1 MNIYLIIIG
10 LITTSIIAYFT
21 MIKIIYLLSPTK
33 KMDSFPK
40 KCPVPT
46 KCTRVA
52 DTNTRGYGL
61 KPIKLKGSISEIQK
75 KISQI
80 IDNKPRMTIV
90 NEKEG
95 FIHSV
100 DITPF
105 FRFYDDLA
113 IRIFESE
120 GLTNVWLQ
128 SQSRLGL
135 YDLYVNEKRIQ
146 DLHKQI
152 INLE

>member
-1 MNIYLIIIG
+1 MNIYTSITGLLAIII
-10 LITTSIIAYFT
+10 IVYFA
-21 MIKIIYLLSPTK
+21 MINTIYFLAPTK
-33 KMDSFPK
+33 KMETFPK
-40 KCPVPT
+40 KCHMST

-52 DTNTRGYGL
+52 ESNTRGYGL
-61 KPIKLKGSISEIQK
+61 KPIKLKNNISEIQG
-75 KISQI
+75 KIKNI
-80 IDNKPRMTIV
+80 IEKKPRMTII
-90 NEKEG
+90 NENEG
-95 FIHSV
+95 FIHCV

-128 SQSRLGL
+128 SQSRLGI

-152 INLE
+152 VNLE

>member
-1 MNIYLIIIG
+1 
-10 LITTSIIAYFT
+10 
-21 MIKIIYLLSPTK
+21 
-33 KMDSFPK
+33 
-40 KCPVPT
+40 
-46 KCTRVA
+46 
-52 DTNTRGYGL
+52 
-61 KPIKLKGSISEIQK
+61 
-75 KISQI
+75 
-80 IDNKPRMTIV
+80 MTIV

-120 GLTNVWLQ
+120 GFTNVWLQ